1 VIFLAISSTPA
12 AVRLTTTAPGV
23 EMELLGQ
30 PDRLAVAVLEHFRD
44 LHDDLQIDTQYT
56 RRSKTGGPLGALAAP
71 GERGSGVGLRNAL
84 RVLACPG

>member
-1 VIFLAISSTPA
+1 MFLQKLPFALPTA
-12 AVRLTTTAPGV
+12 AL
-23 EMELLGQ
+23 
-30 PDRLAVAVLEHFRD
+30 
-44 LHDDLQIDTQYT
+44 DTQYT